1 MQGKFSMT
9 VIEDCGHV
17 IQEDQPQAVAKA
29 LLHLINAL
37 RVPLRYDEEIVVTSV
52 SGKKILINNR

>member
-1 MQGKFSMT
+1 MT